1 MSNTCTIFG
10 SAFATGLGGKPKKN
24 QPNSMTSV
32 TQAHE
37 NTLLTPEQKIVQHL
51 KDNGQKIQWLADK
64 VGFSR
69 QYIGLIL
76 TGKGPDK
83 KRLTDEIREKIN
95 LVLKSDY

>member
-1 MSNTCTIFG
+1 
-10 SAFATGLGGKPKKN
+10 
-24 QPNSMTSV
+24 MTSV